1 MFFSFYPNSHYHY
14 KYNNH
19 TFLKVE
25 YGVGIS
31 LLGDKQ
37 YGTIENTNSGLP
49 AKIVNVDDAAKA
61 LLEYITKDKMSNNAF
76 YMSKVKLGDLHVYDD
91 GRPMRFIK
99 V

>member
-1 MFFSFYPNSHYHY
+1 MPAFF
-14 KYNNH
+14 KD
-19 TFLKVE
+19 LMQKVK

-31 LLGDKQ
+31 ILGEKQ

-49 AKIVNVDDAAKA
+49 AEIVNVDDAAKA
-61 LLEYITKDKMSNNAF
+61 LLEYITTDKLKNNAF

>member
-1 MFFSFYPNSHYHY
+1 MPSLL
-14 KYNNH
+14 KD
-19 TFLKVE
+19 LMQKVE

-31 LLGDKQ
+31 QIANKI

-49 AKIVNVDDAAKA
+49 SKILNVDDAAKA
-61 LLEYITKDKMSNNAF
+61 LLEYITSDKLKNNAF

-91 GRPMRFIK
+91 GRPIRFIK

>member
-1 MFFSFYPNSHYHY
+1 MPALL
-14 KYNNH
+14 KD
-19 TFLKVE
+19 LIQKVE

-31 LLGDKQ
+31 RIGDKI
-37 YGTIENTNSGLP
+37 YGTQENTNSGLP
-49 AKIVNVDDAAKA
+49 TKIVNVDDAAKA
-61 LLEYITKDKMSNNAF
+61 LLEYITRDKLKNNAF